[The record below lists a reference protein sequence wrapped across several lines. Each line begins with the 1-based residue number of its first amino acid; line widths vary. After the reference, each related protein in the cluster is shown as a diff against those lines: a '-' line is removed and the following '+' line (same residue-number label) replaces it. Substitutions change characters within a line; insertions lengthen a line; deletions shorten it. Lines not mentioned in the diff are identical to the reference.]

1 MHEAR
6 IASLMVP
13 PKLKSLV
20 QQVPYIRRLLKE
32 RDRLLRDREQL
43 LDQVQRL
50 QSNQLYLPGHY
61 YSAVPDVE
69 ELKMRD
75 KEIFGDRPR
84 ALPGIDLN
92 EAEQLNL
99 LNQLKV
105 YYSELPFTPQPAP
118 DLRYYYENDY
128 YCYSDAIFLYALL
141 RHLQPKRLIEIG
153 SGFSSAVT
161 LDTNER
167 FLNHR
172 IACCFIEPFPDRLR
186 TLLKPEDHERINI
199 LSVPLQDVPLS
210 KFADLIAGD
219 ILFIDSTHVLKTGSD
234 VNYLLF
240 QILPSLAT
248 GVYVHFHDIFYP
260 FEYLRDWVYEGR
272 AWNEA
277 YALRAFLQY
286 NSAFKIVLFNTFLE
300 TFHTKFFEAE
310 MPLCLKNWG
319 GSLWL
324 QKVA

>member
-1 MHEAR
+1 
-6 IASLMVP
+6 MVP

-32 RDRLLRDREQL
+32 RDRLLREREQL

-50 QSNQLYLPGHY
+50 QRNQLYLPGHY

-69 ELKMRD
+69 ELKLRD
-75 KEIFGDRPR
+75 QEIFGETLRT
-84 ALPGIDLN
+84 LPGIDLN
-92 EAEQLNL
+92 EAEQLSL

-105 YYSELPFTPQPAP
+105 YYPELPFTPQPAP

-128 YCYSDAIFLYALL
+128 YCYSDAIFLYVML
-141 RHLQPKRLIEIG
+141 RHLQPKRLIEVG

-186 TLLKPEDHERINI
+186 TLLKQEDHERINI

-210 KFADLIAGD
+210 KFSDLTAGD
-219 ILFIDSTHVLKTGSD
+219 ILFIDSTHVLKTGGD

-248 GVYVHFHDIFYP
+248 GVYIHFHDIFYP

-286 NSAFKIVLFNTFLE
+286 NCAFKIVLFNTFLE
-300 TFHTKFFEAE
+300 TFHTGFFEAE